1 MCKRME
7 GQQNR
12 QFETHAYVLSV
23 VPPKEFLRDS
33 RPRGDAVIQGIGES
47 HFTLLEMV
55 PNRGVKPYPQER
67 VSIER
72 HAKSKI
78 DHVRRRIFYED
89 LVPESVT
96 ELPLIIEMIVTKHE
110 HKYVQFF
117 NEAAPLTTR
126 MHSLQLLP
134 GIGQTLMWA
143 ILEERK
149 REPFKNFEDIAARTK
164 LQNPKKIMTARIIDE
179 LREDVK
185 RWLFV
190 RPPKRDED
198 EQDRSRP
205 RRR

>member
-1 MCKRME
+1 ME

-23 VPPKEFLRDS
+23 VPPKEFFRDS
-33 RPRGDAVIQGIGES
+33 RPRGETVIQGIGES
-47 HFTLLEMV
+47 HFTLLEMI
-55 PNRGVKPYPQER
+55 PQRGVRLHPQER

-72 HAKSKI
+72 NAKSKI
-78 DHVRRRIFYED
+78 DHVRKRIFYED

-96 ELPLIIEMIVTKHE
+96 ELPLVVEMIVTKHE
-110 HKYVQFF
+110 LRYVQFF
-117 NEAAPLTTR
+117 NEAAPITTR

-149 REPFKNFEDIAARTK
+149 RDPFKSFEDIAARTK
-164 LQNPKKIMTARIIDE
+164 LQNPKKVITARIIDE

-190 RPPKRDED
+190 RPPKRE
-198 EQDRSRP
+198 EEERERP
-205 RRR
+205 RHPRR

>member
-1 MCKRME
+1 ME

-12 QFETHAYVLSV
+12 QFETHAYVLSI

-33 RPRGDAVIQGIGES
+33 RPRGDTVIQGIGES
-47 HFTLLEMV
+47 HFTLLEMI
-55 PNRGVKPYPQER
+55 PQRGANLNPQER

-72 HAKSKI
+72 NAKSKI

-96 ELPLIIEMIVTKHE
+96 ELPLVIEMLVTKHE
-110 HKYVQFF
+110 HRYVQFF
-117 NEAAPLTTR
+117 NEAAPITTR

-149 REPFKNFEDIAARTK
+149 REPFKSFEDIAARTK
-164 LQNPKKIMTARIIDE
+164 LQNPKKVMTARIIDE

-198 EQDRSRP
+198 ERDQRNRSRP
-205 RRR
+205 RR

>member
-1 MCKRME
+1 ME

-33 RPRGDAVIQGIGES
+33 RPRGDTVIQGIGETN
-47 HFTLLEMV
+47 FTLLEMI
-55 PNRGVKPYPQER
+55 PQRGVMLHPQEH

-72 HAKSKI
+72 NAKSKI

-96 ELPLIIEMIVTKHE
+96 ELPLVIEMVVTKHE
-110 HKYVQFF
+110 HRYVQFF
-117 NEAAPLTTR
+117 NEAAPITTR

-164 LQNPKKIMTARIIDE
+164 LQNPKKVMTARIIDE

-190 RPPKRDED
+190 RPPKRDE
-198 EQDRSRP
+198 EERDRSHPP
-205 RRR
+205 RR

>member
-1 MCKRME
+1 ME

-33 RPRGDAVIQGIGES
+33 RPRGDTVIQGIGES
-47 HFTLLEMV
+47 HFTLLEMI
-55 PNRGVKPYPQER
+55 PQQGVKPHPQER

-72 HAKSKI
+72 NAKSKI
-78 DHVRRRIFYED
+78 DHVKRRIFYED

-96 ELPLIIEMIVTKHE
+96 ELPLVIEMIVTKHE
-110 HKYVQFF
+110 HKFVQFF
-117 NEAAPLTTR
+117 NEAAPITTR

-149 REPFKNFEDIAARTK
+149 REPFKSFDDIAARTK
-164 LQNPKKIMTARIIDE
+164 LQNPKKVMTARIIDE
-179 LREDVK
+179 LKEDVK

-198 EQDRSRP
+198 ERDRDRDRP
-205 RRR
+205 RPLRR

>member
-1 MCKRME
+1 ME

-33 RPRGDAVIQGIGES
+33 RPRGDTVIQGIGES
-47 HFTLLEMV
+47 HFTLLEMIPQRGAK
-55 PNRGVKPYPQER
+55 PNPQER

-72 HAKSKI
+72 NVPSKI

-89 LVPESVT
+89 LTPESVT
-96 ELPLIIEMIVTKHE
+96 ELPLVIEMLVTKHE

-117 NEAAPLTTR
+117 NEAAPITTR

-149 REPFKNFEDIAARTK
+149 REPFKSFEDIASRTK
-164 LQNPKKIMTARIIDE
+164 LQNPKKVMTARIIDE

-190 RPPKRDED
+190 RPPKRDDD
-198 EQDRSRP
+198 ERDRDRRPP
-205 RRR
+205 RR

>member
-1 MCKRME
+1 ME

-12 QFETHAYVLSV
+12 QFETHAYVLSI
-23 VPPKEFLRDS
+23 VPPKEFFRDS
-33 RPRGDAVIQGIGES
+33 RPRGDTVIQGIGES
-47 HFTLLEMV
+47 HFTLLEMI
-55 PNRGVKPYPQER
+55 PHRGMKPHPQER

-72 HAKSKI
+72 NVKSKI
-78 DHVRRRIFYED
+78 DHVRRRIFFEH

-96 ELPLIIEMIVTKHE
+96 ELPLVIEMIVTKHE
-110 HKYVQFF
+110 HRFVQFF

-149 REPFKNFEDIAARTK
+149 RDPFKNFEDIAARTK
-164 LQNPKKIMTARIIDE
+164 LQNPKKVITSRIIDE
-179 LREDVK
+179 LREEVK

-190 RPPKRDED
+190 RPPKRDDD
-198 EQDRSRP
+198 ENDRSSPP
-205 RRR
+205 RR